1 MATAV
6 EMTEALGARLKGARI
21 ARRMSLE
28 TVSSEAKIS
37 QGYLHKLEAGRVR
50 SPNPRV
56 LQRLSGVL
64 EVPYRDLMALAD
76 YLLPADDAAAALEA
90 LRRQVAE
97 LQVGQERLFELLRPR

>member
-1 MATAV
+1 
-6 EMTEALGARLKGARI
+6 MTEALGARLKGARI

-76 YLLPADDAAAALEA
+76 YLLPADDAAALEA

>member
-76 YLLPADDAAAALEA
+76 YLLPADDAAALEA